1 MISIDLI
8 RTNPQLVIDALANR
22 GESNSL
28 EYILSLDESRRKNI
42 IENDELKRHRNEVSK
57 SIGERRANGQDID
70 PSEMEV
76 MKTVGEKISSLDNDI
91 KELETTINDLLS
103 RIPNLPD
110 TQVPIGKDEN
120 DNPITRQHGE
130 IPQYSFDLEAHW
142 DIGERLDIIDLPRGA
157 KLSGSRFYSL
167 KGLGS
172 KLERALIAWMLDYHT
187 DKHGYTEVSVPYM
200 VRQDIIFGSG
210 NLPKFGDNLY
220 HDDEDDLW
228 LIPTAEVPI
237 TGLHK
242 DEILEMSELPKY
254 YVAHTPCF
262 RREQAA
268 AGRDTR
274 GIKRVHQFHK
284 VEMYKIVDPETSN
297 QELDSLLNDAE
308 DICKELGLTYR
319 IVQLCTGDISF
330 VSAKSFDIEVWA
342 AGCEEWLEVSTCS
355 NCTDFQAR
363 RTSLRYKPDAKARPQ
378 FVHTLNGSGLAI
390 PRILIAILEN
400 YQQED
405 GTILIPEVLRPYT
418 GFDTIS

>member
-1 MISIDLI
+1 
-8 RTNPQLVIDALANR
+8 
-22 GESNSL
+22 
-28 EYILSLDESRRKNI
+28 
-42 IENDELKRHRNEVSK
+42 
-57 SIGERRANGQDID
+57 
-70 PSEMEV
+70 
-76 MKTVGEKISSLDNDI
+76 
-91 KELETTINDLLS
+91 
-103 RIPNLPD
+103 
-110 TQVPIGKDEN
+110 
-120 DNPITRQHGE
+120 
-130 IPQYSFDLEAHW
+130 
-142 DIGERLDIIDLPRGA
+142 
-157 KLSGSRFYSL
+157 
-167 KGLGS
+167 
-172 KLERALIAWMLDYHT
+172 MLDYHT

-308 DICKELGLTYR
+308 DICL
-319 IVQLCTGDISF
+319 
-330 VSAKSFDIEVWA
+330 
-342 AGCEEWLEVSTCS
+342 
-355 NCTDFQAR
+355 
-363 RTSLRYKPDAKARPQ
+363 SLI
-378 FVHTLNGSGLAI
+378 HI
-390 PRILIAILEN
+390 
-400 YQQED
+400 
-405 GTILIPEVLRPYT
+405 
-418 GFDTIS
+418 